1 MFTPNTRRSN
11 TLFPSSTNV
20 YAAKISIL
28 ANRFSLV
35 DYILFMK
42 LFFTTFL
49 FISFVLIF
57 NTSWAKEPII
67 VKVGATEFPP
77 YIIVTDT
84 GEVTGIVRETIDY
97 MNSVQTDYKFIAIP
111 ASAMRRHENFKKR
124 FFDVSFYD
132 NIEWGWDKSLAE
144 ASKVFMRGKEVY
156 IARSKPG
163 RGEEYFSDLKNKT
176 MVGILGYH
184 YGFANFNSDPVYLR
198 KTFNMQSSTSNESS
212 IKMILY
218 DRGDIAVVS
227 DAYLNWY
234 LTQHPDARE
243 KLLISKKVDQ
253 NYSHTIIV
261 RKDIRPTI
269 AEINKLLTMF
279 RHSKEFKSIE
289 TRYGVTP

>member
-1 MFTPNTRRSN
+1 
-11 TLFPSSTNV
+11 
-20 YAAKISIL
+20 
-28 ANRFSLV
+28 
-35 DYILFMK
+35 MK
-42 LFFTTFL
+42 LLFTKFL
-49 FISFVLIF
+49 FIFCVLIC
-57 NTSWAKEPII
+57 NSSWAKEPIV

-77 YIIVTDT
+77 YIEISDD
-84 GEVTGIVRETIDY
+84 GKVTGIIKETIEY
-97 MNSVQTDYKFIAIP
+97 MNAVQTDYKFVAIP
-111 ASAMRRHENFKKR
+111 ASAMRRHENFKKKI
-124 FFDVSFYD
+124 FDVSFYD
-132 NIEWGWDKSLAE
+132 NIEWGWDKAQAD

-156 IARSKPG
+156 IARAKEG
-163 RGEEYFSDLKNKT
+163 RDEEYFKDFKNKT
-176 MVGILGYH
+176 MVGMLGYH
-184 YGFANFNSDPVYLR
+184 YGFANYNSDPVYLR

-218 DRGDIAVVS
+218 ERGDIAVVS

-234 LTQHPDARE
+234 LNQHPEARA